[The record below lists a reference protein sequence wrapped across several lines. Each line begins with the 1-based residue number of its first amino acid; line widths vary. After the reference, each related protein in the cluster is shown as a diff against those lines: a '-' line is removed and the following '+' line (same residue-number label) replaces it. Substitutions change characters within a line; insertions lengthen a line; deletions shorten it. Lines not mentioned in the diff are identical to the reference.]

1 MNRRFPDT
9 VVFSGL
15 LGGGA
20 AGDDAG
26 DVGEA
31 APDHDPLTG
40 VVRAE
45 DFDPSLALIAGCS
58 VQHMSHSCR
67 LSRCLTSHLPTT
79 LQQMMHTGCIQGVTP
94 GPC

>member
-15 LGGGA
+15 PGGGA
-20 AGDDAG
+20 PGDGAG

-31 APDHDPLTG
+31 APDLDQLTG

-45 DFDPSLALIAGCS
+45 DFDPPLALIAGCS
-58 VQHMSHSCR
+58 VQHIRADCR
-67 LSRCLTSHLPTT
+67 
-79 LQQMMHTGCIQGVTP
+79 GV
-94 GPC
+94 